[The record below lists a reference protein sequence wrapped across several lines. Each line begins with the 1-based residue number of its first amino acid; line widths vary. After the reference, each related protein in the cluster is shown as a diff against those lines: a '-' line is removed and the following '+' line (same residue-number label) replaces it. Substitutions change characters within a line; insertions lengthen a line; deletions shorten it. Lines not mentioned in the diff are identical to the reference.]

1 MEIMLGKGGQL
12 VVCNGVSVKLTAKA
26 IKNVMYNLFPMPQ
39 DMIDWLMFQISMLVF
54 DHNFILFQSL
64 VMREIGKLWSSGS
77 KNSLKILKLGNGALN
92 ANSFCFYLLKW
103 NPKSTFTLILDSKI
117 FHYIIR

>member
-1 MEIMLGKGGQL
+1 MNGNIFGKGGQL

-54 DHNFILFQSL
+54 DQNFILFQSL

-77 KNSLKILKLGNGALN
+77 KNSLKI
-92 ANSFCFYLLKW
+92 
-103 NPKSTFTLILDSKI
+103 
-117 FHYIIR
+117 